1 MRALRF
7 NEFALSPAIL
17 QAVEERDHL
26 IPTPIQEQVIPAVL
40 AGRDVLGIAATGS
53 GKTAAYVLPL
63 LDRMAAHSGLHTL
76 VVVPTRELAYQ
87 VEEEV
92 LSYGRYLDVRAAVI
106 VGGAASAKQ
115 ISQLRAGAQ
124 IVVGTPGRLLD
135 LNRRGVLD
143 LYGVQALVLDEV
155 DRMLDLGFLP
165 DMQRIVSKLPG
176 HRQSLFFSATL
187 PAAIAPLAAH
197 LLEQP
202 VEVTVGKPATTVPT
216 VSQSVQ
222 VVMDG
227 RKIDA
232 LEGILREEAAQR
244 VLIFGKTKRDV
255 DDIHSQL
262 RRRGFRV
269 EVLHGDR
276 AMDQRLSALDKF
288 KTGETP
294 VMVATDLAA
303 RGLDVPDVTHVVNY
317 DVPQTLEDYIH
328 RVGRT
333 ARASKDGEAV
343 TLVGPEELLIM
354 RRLEAALH
362 QTLPRRWVNNVPVPV
377 PAATPAPAAANGLPG
392 ERLSGGFPG
401 LAPERISGGNGGI
414 PAERL
419 SGGNGGGG
427 SRRPARAGGSRRW

>member
-1 MRALRF
+1 
-7 NEFALSPAIL
+7 
-17 QAVEERDHL
+17 
-26 IPTPIQEQVIPAVL
+26 
-40 AGRDVLGIAATGS
+40 
-53 GKTAAYVLPL
+53 
-63 LDRMAAHSGLHTL
+63 
-76 VVVPTRELAYQ
+76 
-87 VEEEV
+87 
-92 LSYGRYLDVRAAVI
+92 
-106 VGGAASAKQ
+106 
-115 ISQLRAGAQ
+115 
-124 IVVGTPGRLLD
+124 
-135 LNRRGVLD
+135 VLD

-176 HRQSLFFSATL
+176 HRQSLFFSATM

-216 VSQSVQ
+216 VSQSVL

-232 LEGILREEAAQR
+232 LEGILREPAAQR

-255 DDIHSQL
+255 DDIYSQL

-303 RGLDVPDVTHVVNY
+303 RGLDVPDVSHVVNY

-333 ARASKDGEAV
+333 ARASKDGEAI
-343 TLVGPEELLIM
+343 TLDGPEELLIM

-362 QTLPRRWVNNVPVPV
+362 QQLPRRWVNNVPAPV
-377 PAATPAPAAANGLPG
+377 PTAAPVPAANGLPG
-392 ERLSGGFPG
+392 ERPSGGIPG
-401 LAPERISGGNGGI
+401 LAPERISGGNREI
-414 PAERL
+414 AAERL

-427 SRRPARAGGSRRW
+427 SRRPARSGSRRW

>member
-1 MRALRF
+1 MRIVRF

-17 QAVEERDHL
+17 QAVEERDHT

-40 AGRDVLGIAATGS
+40 DGRDVLGIAATGS

-63 LDRMAAHSGLHTL
+63 LDRMAAHSGVHTL

-92 LSYGRYLDVRAAVI
+92 LSYGRYLGVRAVVI

-115 ISQLRAGAQ
+115 ISQLRGGAQ
-124 IVVGTPGRLLD
+124 VVIGTPGRLLD
-135 LNRRGVLD
+135 LNQRGVLD
-143 LYGVQALVLDEV
+143 LYQVKALVLDEV

-176 HRQSLFFSATL
+176 HRQSLFFSATM

-216 VSQSVQ
+216 VTQSVQ
-222 VVMDG
+222 VIMDG

-232 LEGILREEAAQR
+232 LEELLREPAAQR

-269 EVLHGDR
+269 EILHGDR

-317 DVPQTLEDYIH
+317 DVPQSLEDYIH

-333 ARASKDGEAV
+333 ARASKDGEAI
-343 TLVGPEELLIM
+343 TLVGPEELLVM
-354 RRLEAALH
+354 RRLEAALR
-362 QTLPRRWVNNVPVPV
+362 QSLQRRWVNNVPAPV
-377 PAATPAPAAANGLPG
+377 PAAATTTAPTALPG
-392 ERLSGGFPG
+392 ERISGGIPG
-401 LAPERISGGNGGI
+401 LAPERISGGQGGR
-414 PAERL
+414 PAERI
-419 SGGNGGGG
+419 SEGNGGGG
-427 SRRPARAGGSRRW
+427 KRRPARSGSRRW